1 MRISDWSSDVCSS
14 DLLHLDS
21 NPKNLQIRI
30 HGGLLRFQ
38 QALLQRRE
46 THELGS
52 IDKLVESINL
62 QCKLDLFLVHSFDM
76 FRPLHHF
83 HSPFLIH
90 PILECPQ
97 NHPTHSKCGPSKK
110 RSEERRVG
118 KECASTCKSRW
129 WPNH

>member
-1 MRISDWSSDVCSS
+1 MKRRTQRSKRTDTLFPYTTLFRS
-14 DLLHLDS
+14 
-21 NPKNLQIRI
+21 
-30 HGGLLRFQ
+30 
-38 QALLQRRE
+38 LLQRRE

-90 PILECPQ
+90 PILECPK

-110 RSEERRVG
+110 SLPG
-118 KECASTCKSRW
+118 
-129 WPNH
+129 

>member
-14 DLLHLDS
+14 DLRGLGFDGLGIVLIPIIVLLHLDS

-62 QCKLDLFLVHSFDM
+62 QCKLDLLLLHSFDM
-76 FRPLHHF
+76 FRPLRSKEHT
-83 HSPFLIH
+83 SELQSLIR
-90 PILECPQ
+90 L
-97 NHPTHSKCGPSKK
+97 SY
-110 RSEERRVG
+110 
-118 KECASTCKSRW
+118 A
-129 WPNH
+129 